1 MKNKEQDCEQ
11 QTENRAEEHERAQ
24 VIERLLL
31 FTFSD
36 VLRDDRRATSA
47 KHHPEAH
54 HERKERID
62 NIERREC
69 IDRNEL
75 RNEHPIDHRIDGR
88 EEHHTHGR
96 QRIFQQSPRTEV
108 LSDLIFNHITDPLRT
123 EKRTLAPDHPD
134 AHSMLTH
141 STR

>member
-1 MKNKEQDCEQ
+1 MRH

-31 FTFSD
+31 FSFAD
-36 VLRDDRRATSA
+36 ILRDNGRTTSA
-47 KHHPEAH
+47 EHHPEAH

-62 NIERREC
+62 DIERRER

-96 QRIFQQSPRTEV
+96 ECVFQQSPRAEV
-108 LSDLIFNHITDPLRT
+108 LSDPIFNHTTDPLRT
-123 EKRTLAPDHPD
+123 ENEYLHQTTPMPTQRP
-134 AHSMLTH
+134 AHLTCEKQ
-141 STR
+141 